1 VTKVNRAFAS
11 QDKLRRPSGEF
22 KGASPL
28 NVTVVGIIQV
38 GVSGVDVCYR
48 AASQTQCPAALSVVE
63 RQEVRPACK
72 MLSAGL
78 LVMTIWPEL
87 CASYSSS
94 CHHHLNRP

>member
-1 VTKVNRAFAS
+1 MTKVNRAFAS

-28 NVTVVGIIQV
+28 NVTLVVGIIQV

-48 AASQTQCPAALSVVE
+48 AAFQTQCPAALSVVE

-78 LVMTIWPEL
+78 LVMTI
-87 CASYSSS
+87 
-94 CHHHLNRP
+94 